1 MKPVDLVFVVD
12 ESGSIGRSNF
22 LRIKNFLSDLV
33 DQLTI
38 SSTAFRVG
46 LVKFDKAANT
56 EFQLDRYSQKYDIKV
71 MIIERLNFRSHNDI
85 FYWFVIRIDQG

>member
-46 LVKFDKAANT
+46 LVKFDMTAIT
-56 EFQLDRYSQKYDIKV
+56 EFQLNQYSQKYHIKV
-71 MIIERLNFRSHNDI
+71 MFIEWLNFRSLNGNF
-85 FYWFVIRIDQG
+85 FY